1 MKQGLEKGIKEG
13 LEKGIKEGLEKGIQQ
28 GIEQG
33 KTEGFEQGKS
43 KGYEEG
49 LNLGKQEALKQQERI
64 IEESKNDYKVDM
76 ITKMLA
82 KGLSPE
88 VISEITG
95 LEVEKIAEIDL

>member
-1 MKQGLEKGIKEG
+1 MIGNVWLCSA
-13 LEKGIKEGLEKGIQQ
+13 
-28 GIEQG
+28 EQG
-33 KTEGFEQGKS
+33 KTEGFEEGKS

-49 LNLGKQEALKQQERI
+49 LNLGKQEALKQQEKI
-64 IEESKNDYKVDM
+64 IEESKNEYKVDM